1 MKLRNL
7 LTASSAMIALLAT
20 GAATTQIANAQT
32 PVPDTS
38 GLDTIVV
45 TAQRVEQSLQNV
57 AVAVEAYD
65 QEALTQSGMES
76 AMDLGQLSPALGIS
90 AGGGPLTSLFVRGV
104 GALTVNP
111 LTDSAVAQNVDGVY
125 LGRSSGAA
133 GLALYDVERVELLK
147 GPQGILYGRNATGG
161 VVNYIPVKPKLGEN
175 SGYLQGEFGNYSK
188 VGVQG
193 VANFSLAE
201 NAAVR
206 FSANRLK
213 RDGYNDDGT
222 NDQDSLSLRGQV
234 LVEPTDNFSVRVAAD
249 YSKVEGIGQGG
260 DLYGTYSNDTGSL
273 TEFTESGIS
282 RNSGPTADA
291 ANALR
296 RGTLHTPSFAPFQDI
311 DIDNL
316 YQDLEYK
323 GVMAEINYGID
334 AGTFTFIPAYRKSE
348 HDYQFSGP
356 GFSPAKTLEENSQTS
371 LELRFASDLEGPF
384 NGIVGAFY
392 IEEDIST
399 SGIFQQNYAT
409 PMQNYDNGGE
419 SWAIFG
425 QGTFDVSDAFRLSA
439 GLRYTEDSKFVD
451 GISDTFVT
459 FCGGA
464 PARGDF
470 LTPGPPFVP
479 NAFNHGCATPGNI
492 PAHPITTDRD
502 EFIQYFVDNGL
513 FAPGAVATVP
523 GNGPPPVYNFTIP
536 FTPGGLVPPPFP
548 GFPVPDRPDQ
558 LGAIVNVGDGALA
571 FDLDYSEVT
580 YRLGAEYDWGPS
592 NLLYATYET
601 GYRAG
606 GVDLS
611 IASPTYD
618 PEYIDAFSIGSKNRF
633 LDNTLQINAE
643 AFLWKYDGQQVTYF
657 TTLDS
662 ASSFP
667 IANADATI
675 KGVDVDV
682 IWAATDNT
690 TISGNVQFLDSTY
703 DKLELISDEGRGRFG
718 CETIG
723 LSPGNEVPIESYDC
737 SGNSLMYSPK
747 FGADLTVNHVV
758 DLSGYDLS
766 LTGHASHRGSQQ
778 TNFLFLD
785 DTEAEA
791 STTFN
796 LDATLSPDSERWAIS
811 AYVRNVTDKQVLRNT
826 GVSNRGLSYGVY
838 TPPQTYGVRLRA
850 YF

>member
-1 MKLRNL
+1 MIKSALYTSSAAIL
-7 LTASSAMIALLAT
+7 SVAIGASSAF
-20 GAATTQIANAQT
+20 AQT
-32 PVPDTS
+32 TEG
-38 GLDTIVV
+38 GLDEVV
-45 TAQRVEQSLQNV
+45 TTAQRVEQSLQDA

-65 QEALTQSGMES
+65 QTALTQSGMES

-133 GLALYDVERVELLK
+133 GLALYDVERVELIK
-147 GPQGILYGRNATGG
+147 GPQGTLYGRNATGG
-161 VVNYIPVKPKLGEN
+161 VVNYIPVKPQLGE
-175 SGYLQGEFGNYSK
+175 SGGYIQGEFGNYSK
-188 VGVQG
+188 VGLQG
-193 VANFSLAE
+193 VANLSLAE

-206 FSANRLK
+206 VSANRLN
-213 RDGYNDDGT
+213 RDGYNTDGT

-273 TEFTESGIS
+273 TDFTPSGLP
-282 RNSGPTADA
+282 RNSGPTIDA

-296 RGTLHTPSFAPFQDI
+296 TQTLHTPSFAPFRPI
-311 DIDNL
+311 DIANL

-348 HDYQFSGP
+348 HDYQFTGP

-371 LELRFASDLEGPF
+371 LELRFASDFEGPL

-425 QGTFDVSDAFRLSA
+425 QGTFDVTDAFRLSA

-502 EFIQYFVDNGL
+502 AFIQHFVDNGL
-513 FAPGAVATVP
+513 IAPGSVATVP
-523 GNGPPPVYNFTIP
+523 GMGPPPVYNFTIP
-536 FTPGGLVPPPFP
+536 FTPGPLVPPPFP
-548 GFPVPDRPDQ
+548 GFPVPDRPEQ

-611 IASPTYD
+611 SESPTYD

-633 LDNTLQINAE
+633 FDNTLQINAE

-657 TTLDS
+657 TTLNS
-662 ASSFP
+662 ASAFP

-675 KGVDVDV
+675 KGVDVDM

-690 TISGNVQFLDSTY
+690 TISGNVQVLDSTY
-703 DKLELISDEGRGRFG
+703 DSIELVSDEGRGRFG

-723 LSPGNEVPIESYDC
+723 LTPGEEGNIQSYDC
-737 SGNSLMYSPK
+737 SGNSLLYSPK
-747 FGADLTVNHVV
+747 FGADFTVNHVV
-758 DLSGYDLS
+758 DLSGFDLS
-766 LTGHASHRGSQQ
+766 LTGHASHRGKQQ

-785 DTEAEA
+785 DTESEA
-791 STTFN
+791 YTTFN
-796 LDATLSPDSERWAIS
+796 LDATLSPDSEGWAIS
-811 AYVRNVTDKQVLRNT
+811 AFVRNVTDTQVTRNT
-826 GVSNRGLSYGVY
+826 NVSNRGLAYAVY

-850 YF
+850 NF